1 MHTDRYRN
9 FKIFKL
15 IQLILLIL
23 FGVTFFVYL
32 NMDPLL
38 RNNIYSNRNLLTIC
52 VFLWGFM
59 LYSAVCIIADY
70 NQLQKEI
77 VEAHKLNQTAYLDPL
92 TGLPNRNGCDV
103 IINKYT
109 LRRDVSSMGCALI
122 ELPLIDE
129 INVAHGRL
137 YGDKYIR
144 DFAITLESVGNKYG
158 FVGRNSGN
166 EFLVIMESCPAERM
180 QTFINELT
188 AAVDEMN
195 KEGSDPAM
203 EIKLGYILNEQEGI
217 KNFLGI
223 VSTLYARERQG
234 EQCLISTTPT

>member
-1 MHTDRYRN
+1 MHTDRYHN

-23 FGVTFFVYL
+23 FGITFFFYL
-32 NMDPLL
+32 NFDPLL

-52 VFLWGFM
+52 VFLWVFM

-70 NQLQKEI
+70 SQLQKEI
-77 VEAHKLNQTAYLDPL
+77 TEAHKLNQTAYLDPL

-109 LRRDVSSMGCALI
+109 LKRDVSSIGCALI
-122 ELPLIDE
+122 ELPRIDE

-144 DFAITLESVGNKYG
+144 DFAVILDSTGSKYG

-166 EFLVIMESCPAERM
+166 EFLLIIEDCPAEKM
-180 QTFINELT
+180 QGFISELT
-188 AAVDEMN
+188 EAINAAN
-195 KEGSDPAM
+195 ANGSDPAL
-203 EIKLGYILNEQEGI
+203 EIELSYILNEQEGL
-217 KNFLGI
+217 KNFLSVI
-223 VSTLYARERQG
+223 STLYSRERHG
-234 EQCLISTTPT
+234 

>member
-1 MHTDRYRN
+1 MQTDRYRN
-9 FKIFKL
+9 YKIFKL

-23 FGVTFFVYL
+23 FGITFFFYL

-52 VFLWGFM
+52 VFLWVFM
-59 LYSAVCIIADY
+59 MYSAVCVIADY
-70 NQLQKEI
+70 HQLQKEI
-77 VEAHKLNQTAYLDPL
+77 IEAHKLHQTAYLDPL

-109 LRRDVSSMGCALI
+109 LKRDVSEMGCALI

-129 INVAHGRL
+129 INTAHGRL

-144 DFAITLESVGNKYG
+144 DFAIVLDSIGSKYG

-166 EFLVIMESCPAERM
+166 EFLLIIESCPAEKM
-180 QTFINELT
+180 QGFIGEIN
-188 AAVDEMN
+188 AAVDELN
-195 KEGSDPAM
+195 SKGSDPAM
-203 EIKLGYILNEQEGI
+203 VIELNYILNEQEGI
-217 KNFLGI
+217 KNFLTI

-234 EQCLISTTPT
+234 G

>member
-23 FGVTFFVYL
+23 FGVTFFIYL

-52 VFLWGFM
+52 VFLWLFM
-59 LYSAVCIIADY
+59 LYSAVCIAADY
-70 NQLQKEI
+70 HQLQKEI

-109 LRRDVSSMGCALI
+109 LKRDVSGMGCALI

-144 DFAITLESVGNKYG
+144 DFAIALETVGSKYG

-166 EFLVIMESCPAERM
+166 EFLLIIENCPAEKM
-180 QTFINELT
+180 QEFVREIN
-188 AAVDEMN
+188 AAVDELN
-195 KEGSDPAM
+195 KGGADPAM
-203 EIKLGYILNEQEGI
+203 EIELTYILNEQEGL
-217 KNFLGI
+217 KNFLAI
-223 VSTLYARERQG
+223 VSTLYTRERQG
-234 EQCLISTTPT
+234 